1 VLVSYV
7 PGINEPSDETTIWQY
22 MDFTK
27 LVSMLDRGELFFVRI
42 DKVDDP
48 KEGTVPEFN
57 LRERMPTYRAKYPDR
72 TEEQHQKS
80 FDDIDNYVDELIRQG
95 KVLINC
101 WHMNEF
107 ESAAMWDLY
116 AKSGIAI
123 KTTFEMLKDSL
134 DKGTP
139 ELIKFGLVE
148 YTDFKNEWMAEDNLY
163 HRFFLK
169 RKSFEHEKELRAVLQ
184 LELEGPTVMVRDGK
198 RYVEDVRDTSNPK
211 QKTERGRYV
220 TADIHTL
227 ISEIYVAPSAAS
239 WVGDSVRA
247 VLAKY
252 GLKSEQVI
260 VSELYSRK

>member
-1 VLVSYV
+1 
-7 PGINEPSDETTIWQY
+7 
-22 MDFTK
+22 MA
-27 LVSMLDRGELFFVRI
+27 
-42 DKVDDP
+42 
-48 KEGTVPEFN
+48 
-57 LRERMPTYRAKYPDR
+57 TYRAQYPER
-72 TEEQHQKS
+72 TEGQLQKS
-80 FDDIDNYVDELIRQG
+80 FDDIDNHADELIRQG

-107 ESAAMWDLY
+107 ESAAMWELY

-123 KTTFEMLKDSL
+123 KTTFKRLKDSL

-163 HRFFLK
+163 PRFFLK

-184 LELEGPTVMVRDGK
+184 LELEGPTVMVRDGIS
-198 RYVEDVRDTSNPK
+198 YVEDVRDTSDPK

-227 ISEIYVAPSAAS
+227 ISEIYVAPRAAS
-239 WVGDSVRA
+239 WVEDSIKA
-247 VLAKY
+247 VLVKY
-252 GLKSEQVI
+252 GLKSEKVNI
-260 VSELYSRK
+260 SDLYSLK